1 MKRSKNSEGAVFEL
15 CANVDMETKT
25 EIGLKDMC
33 EDIWT
38 KNTSSVLQCLEKLAK
53 FHSIL

>member
-1 MKRSKNSEGAVFEL
+1 MNLQL

-38 KNTSSVLQCLEKLAK
+38 KNTTSVLQCLEKLAK